1 MESIEQFKTSINRV
15 RDILRT
21 LGISGM
27 DSLRHICL
35 YILSRYMS
43 RELCTKLDV
52 PIELCWENFIH
63 LIREVNGGVDK
74 AHDLFYHSEL
84 DSCLIKH
91 FDRLFGTTD
100 FPFNI
105 KKAKKHAE
113 ILNILDAVDIKALDR
128 HIDILGCVYEL
139 HLKTGASAARDLGQF
154 FTDRNISK

>member
-63 LIREVNGGVDK
+63 LIR
-74 AHDLFYHSEL
+74 
-84 DSCLIKH
+84 
-91 FDRLFGTTD
+91 
-100 FPFNI
+100 
-105 KKAKKHAE
+105 
-113 ILNILDAVDIKALDR
+113 
-128 HIDILGCVYEL
+128 
-139 HLKTGASAARDLGQF
+139 
-154 FTDRNISK
+154 